1 MPIGPLRVY
10 PEQGTE
16 WMGAVLLT
24 SWHEDSSFGE
34 LWLGRM
40 TAPEDALVPGTC
52 DYVLLHGKMNFAEG
66 IKVIDIKIGRLSWVG
81 PT

>member
-1 MPIGPLRVY
+1 MV
-10 PEQGTE
+10 
-16 WMGAVLLT
+16 
-24 SWHEDSSFGE
+24 
-34 LWLGRM
+34 GRM

-81 PT
+81 PN